1 MFLDYNFRNYNYRLF
16 LYVLL
21 LNITG
26 VLIIRSAS
34 NQDASMVMK
43 QIVGILVGLTAVVI
57 LSLVDYHRVVSFA
70 PVIFLLSDGS
80 PNDDWK
86 KGLDTLK
93 QNKWF
98 QHGLKIAL
106 GIGSKVNMDVLR
118 AFTGNDE
125 LAVQAKNADQLRE
138 LIKLLAVTSSQIGSR
153 SLALVDSNGR
163 QPAAETVAQAKQ
175 QVLVEEIRTGAKD
188 ILGEAVDL
196 GAVNYDEGW

>member
-1 MFLDYNFRNYNYRLF
+1 MFLQKLQLPFIPLCAAAEYY
-16 LYVLL
+16 
-21 LNITG
+21 G
-26 VLIIRSAS
+26 RSYYPERS

-118 AFTGNDE
+118 ALPGMMNLQFR
-125 LAVQAKNADQLRE
+125 QRM
-138 LIKLLAVTSSQIGSR
+138 QI
-153 SLALVDSNGR
+153 SLEN
-163 QPAAETVAQAKQ
+163 
-175 QVLVEEIRTGAKD
+175 
-188 ILGEAVDL
+188 
-196 GAVNYDEGW
+196 